1 MVGAAAE
8 AEKISGGAAAPF
20 LCGFFCKYSKNKR
33 KES

>member
-8 AEKISGGAAAPF
+8 AEISGGAAAPF
-20 LCGFFCKYSKNKR
+20 LRGFFCKYIKNKR